1 MHACVR
7 PQDVG
12 ALRCQVIE
20 MVLAT
25 DMTKVRPAA
34 PWEPHIEILPW

>member
-1 MHACVR
+1 VR
-7 PQDVG
+7 PQDLG

-34 PWEPHIEILPW
+34 RRGHRFSRVFKRF